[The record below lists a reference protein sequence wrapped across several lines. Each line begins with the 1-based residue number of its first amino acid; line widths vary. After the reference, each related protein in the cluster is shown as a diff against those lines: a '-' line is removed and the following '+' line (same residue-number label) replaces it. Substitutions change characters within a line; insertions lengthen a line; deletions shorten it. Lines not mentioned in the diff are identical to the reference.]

1 MAWISG
7 FQITGGLLVGNAFN
21 FDSTTV
27 DNYSW
32 RRSPASDIS
41 ESQGYGRCNIGS
53 GYIGEDT
60 ATSMKGILFDPQA
73 LTDGNHLL
81 ASLEVKGYEDPDY
94 KREILLYDNRTD
106 YGGNVIGNAFS
117 AYLRKWSDSTHYTDV
132 IIGRSPENGVE
143 WRQNQVYTTAFY
155 VNFANVIY
163 NNHHYV
169 LLGFIAKQTQGGAEK
184 WRGEWVSYDY
194 NWFFN
199 FLGGTP
205 EADTE
210 SPEFGKAAK
219 KKGGYNPDH
228 QRKGT
233 FDDSSDTIAIS
244 SKPTV
249 SPLNAGFLHEYI
261 MQPTDFAHFS
271 DALFK
276 SYYWTQTGVS
286 DVLNEGFEALINRKR
301 VDYVLDCLIVPVQP
315 PNSGIETISVGG
327 EALEWVDPSTGNV
340 YNVTGVAVSDP
351 FVDFSCG
358 SITIPEYWA
367 NFLDFSGTRFK
378 LFLPY
383 VGFVDIQPE
392 YINGGQ
398 LKVDYRFNCF
408 DGSFMCFVRST
419 SGHSELV
426 DSLIGQYAGV
436 AAIHIP
442 LTGQDYS
449 QKISGLISAIGAVGM
464 GIAGNGAASAVAAGG
479 LSSLAN
485 TMIQKPGTSHANGYN
500 ASSSY
505 LSHRTP
511 YLIIERQS
519 SQFSEKYPS
528 EVGLPYYAM
537 ETIKNCR
544 GLVVASKAHLDT
556 VPCTTE
562 GKERIAELLAGGI
575 IV

>member
-1 MAWISG
+1 MGWESGYKNLGGLCSAGSYFDGATNISNYG
-7 FQITGGLLVGNAFN
+7 GSWRQLYNEFITFEQGIAGNDGTGGMLGGLDLGDFRNLNDGETYEVYRL
-21 FDSTTV
+21 TV
-27 DNYSW
+27 N
-32 RRSPASDIS
+32 REGGA
-41 ESQGYGRCNIGS
+41 RCEIVC
-53 GYIGEDT
+53 
-60 ATSMKGILFDPQA
+60 KGTYRAQF
-73 LTDGNHLL
+73 TD
-81 ASLEVKGYEDPDY
+81 
-94 KREILLYDNRTD
+94 
-106 YGGNVIGNAFS
+106 FS
-117 AYLRKWSDSTHYTDV
+117 VNLYLRVYTDETHYTDTLYTNWAAFSCATGWYPSGGFNEQTQRV
-132 IIGRSPENGVE
+132 YAVFTNVMRDNIRYVLYGLVQEFYVPWQGVTKYA
-143 WRQNQVYTTAFY
+143 WSTRAIPYTTFGSW
-155 VNFANVIY
+155 VD
-163 NNHHYV
+163 
-169 LLGFIAKQTQGGAEK
+169 
-184 WRGEWVSYDY
+184 GEVVPSK
-194 NWFFN
+194 
-199 FLGGTP
+199 
-205 EADTE
+205 E
-210 SPEFGKAAK
+210 SPEFGKPAK

-228 QRKGT
+228 HRKGT

-261 MQPTDFAHFS
+261 MQPADFAHFS

-276 SYYWTQTGVS
+276 SYYWTQTSVS

-301 VDYVLDCLIVPVQP
+301 VDYVLDCLIVPIQP
-315 PNSGIETISVGG
+315 PYSGVETISVGG
-327 EALEWVDPSTGNV
+327 EALEWVDPLSGNV

-392 YINGGQ
+392 YVNGGQ

-419 SGHSELV
+419 SGHSELT

-544 GLVVASKAHLDT
+544 GLVVASKAHLDS
-556 VPCTTE
+556 VPCTKE
-562 GKERIAELLAGGI
+562 GKERIAQLLEEGI